1 MPMSMPEQETMVETA
16 AGAPVNEPAE
26 NPRRNWLRDHTRA
39 DQLRDAGL
47 PLAVLALVVYF
58 TINSAVFLTVTNFQ
72 NVGLQ
77 AAALSLVAFG
87 QCFVILTAGI
97 DLSVGSTVA
106 LVSVISAQVM
116 VDHGIVPGIAAGLAT
131 GLAVGLINGFVITRL
146 RVVPFV
152 ATLAMLSIASGLALQ
167 LSGGT
172 PVTGIPKSFS
182 AVAQKRVLE
191 VPVPVII
198 SFALFFV
205 AWAALRFTRLGRH
218 LYAVGGNAEAARLS
232 GVNVRRVTMSAYV
245 ICSLFAACGA
255 LILTTRV
262 GSGQPTLGAS
272 LALESV
278 AAVVLGGVSLFGG
291 RGSVI
296 GVGFG
301 VAFVSILNNGLNLSG
316 VSSYTQ
322 MLILGLALIAVLA
335 IDRRLGRNQE

>member
-1 MPMSMPEQETMVETA
+1 VA
-16 AGAPVNEPAE
+16 APASPPTVDPANEPAAE
-26 NPRRNWLRDHTRA
+26 PGMRTWLRDHTRA
-39 DQLRDAGL
+39 DQLREAGL
-47 PLAVLALVVYF
+47 PLAVLALVLYF
-58 TINSAVFLTVTNFQ
+58 TFQSAVFLTVTNFQ

-77 AAALSLVAFG
+77 AAALALVAFG

-106 LVSVISAQVM
+106 LVSVVSAQVM
-116 VDHGIVPGIAAGLAT
+116 ADHGILPGIAAGLAT
-131 GLAVGLINGFVITRL
+131 GLAVGLINGLVVTRL

-152 ATLAMLSIASGLALQ
+152 ATLAMLSIASGAALQ

-172 PVTGIPKSFS
+172 PVTGIPDSFTEI
-182 AVAQKRVLE
+182 AQKRVGD
-191 VPVPVII
+191 VPVPVIV

-205 AWAALRFTRLGRH
+205 AWGALRFTRLGRH
-218 LYAVGGNAEAARLS
+218 LYAIGGNAEAARLS
-232 GVNVRRVTMSAYV
+232 GVNVQRVTLSAYV
-245 ICSLFAACGA
+245 ICSMFAACGA

-291 RGSVI
+291 RGSVV

-301 VAFVSILNNGLNLSG
+301 VAFVSILGNGLNLSG

-335 IDRRLGRNQE
+335 IDRRLGRNQQD

>member
-1 MPMSMPEQETMVETA
+1 MSTPEVSAPAAQPEPDMPGPSGGLRQ
-16 AGAPVNEPAE
+16 
-26 NPRRNWLRDHTRA
+26 WLRANTRA

-58 TINSAVFLTVTNFQ
+58 AFQSTVFLTVTNFQ

-77 AAALSLVAFG
+77 AAALALVAFG

-106 LVSVISAQVM
+106 LVSVVSAQVM
-116 VDHGIVPGIAAGLAT
+116 TDHGLLPGIAAGLAV
-131 GLAVGLINGFVITRL
+131 GLAIGLINGLVVTKL

-152 ATLAMLSIASGLALQ
+152 ATLAMLSIASGAALQ

-172 PVTGIPKSFS
+172 PVTGLPESFTDI
-182 AVAQKRVLE
+182 AQKRIAGVPLPVLIA
-191 VPVPVII
+191 VV
-198 SFALFFV
+198 LFFV
-205 AWAALRFTRLGRH
+205 AWAALRFMRLGRH
-218 LYAVGGNAEAARLS
+218 MYAVGGNAEAARLS
-232 GVNVRRVTMSAYV
+232 GVNVQRVTLKAYV

-255 LILTTRV
+255 LLLTARV
-262 GSGQPTLGAS
+262 ASGQPTLGAS

-291 RGSVI
+291 RGSVV
-296 GVGFG
+296 GVFFG
-301 VAFVSILNNGLNLSG
+301 VAFVSILGNGLNLVG

-335 IDRRLGRNQE
+335 IDRWLGANQQE